1 MSYVESATLRVI
13 DQSTGPIR
21 KIRKELAAL
30 HKEARALKSSLAV
43 NSSGVSRSSKAA
55 KDTAQSA
62 TAMSTAADKINKA
75 SLAQARVMKES
86 ARAARDIARMTGVR
100 SGSTNPLTG
109 MRGAIAA
116 SRAAERAEKE
126 RLRTIAQGESLKRR
140 EAARVAREERAMW
153 RERDRMEARAAAA
166 KRRDD
171 ARVAREERAMWR
183 ERNAQQTRDNNQ
195 RRRTFAQLDR
205 DFSRLQR
212 ENSRGGHTAA
222 PLVTPAM
229 AMGGGGGGR
238 GGRRS
243 GIGSVYGG
251 FPGNIMP
258 MGSLYAGYATIHGVK
273 TVIIQAANAILERSD
288 TELQDRLRG
297 FTPAEIERNREVTR
311 QNAAL
316 FPQLSE
322 TEQRGSVRQLVTLMG
337 GKSAEDLQAV
347 AKELARGQAAVA
359 GLKGNANAQR
369 FAEQSVKILDRLNL
383 TNREDAINALRAMTQ
398 GQLLGEK
405 DLSFQ
410 QVLNNFRN
418 AGSAVMGMSPDA
430 MFNLIM
436 AVDEAGLQAARNLRT
451 FSEGMMRGTLQPTYR
466 KRLEATGLG
475 HGMTLQDPTLF
486 QKDPYKWV
494 ETYVPNALKKAGYDI
509 TGRDLNDPKELVK
522 LRAYL
527 DKVGFLPTSL
537 NFPLLALQQ
546 REARARQFEAKDKMN
561 LSPVERPWESIALT
575 TQAIANSFRKFAAEL
590 TPIADNLIAPQL
602 FKISTAFQD
611 MANGMRPWVDSIV
624 QDGVKVR
631 DVLPFLA
638 GGAALTAA
646 SLASLVVNN
655 PKEAVEAGTTA
666 AFGASVLTFSAA
678 VNRFAAAQAVG
689 TPGGG
694 KFGLLAGLTVAG
706 TAAYQLYNSSD
717 AASNILNGSAT
728 ASKNVWD
735 WMNPFGGES
744 KAVQSGVVN
753 KLIGD
758 TSDSLAAKV
767 YDWAAKKIGGILDT
781 DILTGSWRDPKNP
794 ANKPINFNDWNFVAR
809 EGFGNPAE
817 QLKLTMDEGSAF
829 MRGEIKGGVTDSV
842 PALAEAGTQFGTNAA
857 TSMNG
862 WASEFGRIA
871 GAAFQS
877 SVGAINIDLSSAS
890 NTPDVGAN
898 INSVR

>member
-75 SLAQARVMKES
+75 SLVQARVMKES

-195 RRRTFAQLDR
+195 RRRAFAQLDR

-212 ENSRGGHTAA
+212 ENSRGGRASA
-222 PLVTPAM
+222 SPVTPAM
-229 AMGGGGGGR
+229 AMGGGGGR

-273 TVIIQAANAILERSD
+273 TVIIQAANAIMDRSD
-288 TELQDRLRG
+288 AETQDRLRG
-297 FTPAEIERNREVTR
+297 FSPAEIERNRELTR
-311 QNAAL
+311 RTTEL
-316 FPQLSE
+316 FPQLSQ
-322 TEQRGSVRQLVTLMG
+322 TEQRGANRQLL
-337 GKSAEDLQAV
+337 ALLQDSTPAQIQNV
-347 AKELARGQAAVA
+347 SQALARGQAAVS
-359 GLKGNANAQR
+359 GLKGTENAQR
-369 FAEQSVKILDRLNL
+369 FAEQVVKILDRSNITDESTAIRAIDALTRAQLYGERDLN
-383 TNREDAINALRAMTQ
+383 
-398 GQLLGEK
+398 
-405 DLSFQ
+405 FQ
-410 QVLNNFRN
+410 QVLNGFRRLGT
-418 AGSAVMGMSPDA
+418 AALGLDPEA
-430 MFNLIM
+430 MRTFVL
-436 AVDEAGLQAARNLRT
+436 AVDEAGLQASQNMRT
-451 FSEGMMRGTLQPTYR
+451 FSENLVRGTLNKEYAN
-466 KRLEATGLG
+466 RLRASGLG
-475 HGMTLQDPTLF
+475 HAETLRDPTMM
-486 QKDPYKWV
+486 QQNPYKWV
-494 ETYVPNALKKAGYDI
+494 ETYLPAALKKVGYNI
-509 TGRDLNDPKELVK
+509 QGKDLNDPEELIRLRVAVDK
-522 LRAYL
+522 L
-527 DKVGFLPTSL
+527 GFLPSAA
-537 NFPLLALQQ
+537 NFPVLALQQ
-546 REARARQFEAKDKMN
+546 REARARQERN
-561 LSPVERPWESIALT
+561 LSRIDLSQVQHPERSITMA
-575 TQAIANSFRKFAAEL
+575 TQSIANSFRDLAAEL
-590 TPIADNLIAPQL
+590 TPIADNFLAPAALKIAL
-602 FKISTAFQD
+602 AFRD
-611 MANGMRPWVDSIV
+611 MSDGMRPWVDSIV
-624 QDGVKVR
+624 QDGIKVR

-646 SLASLVVNN
+646 SFASWAANN
-655 PKEAVEAGTTA
+655 PKEAVQAGTTT

-717 AASNILNGSAT
+717 AASNILNGAAT
-728 ASKNVWD
+728 ASKSVWD

-744 KAVQSGVVN
+744 QAVQAGVVN

-794 ANKPINFNDWNFVAR
+794 ANKPVNFNDWNFVAR